1 MIKIGLAIAAIA
13 AVTSVMPAYAAE
25 GTQSWLNATA
35 GQGQGRVLVASTA
48 QEHGEFY
55 AQGEVEVEGA
65 PADTQMIVTRA
76 LYTPGCASIT
86 VQWGPV
92 TTLQTSP
99 GGAGAA
105 HFVRAAVRHHV
116 LRHLPGHRRRHRAR
130 ERLHHGV
137 RQVRTNS
144 GWGSCVRLPCRPQPE
159 GGIGWSRPGG
169 GSNPRSQPR
178 RARAG
183 RPFTAGGNW

>member
-1 MIKIGLAIAAIA
+1 VIRIGLAIAAIA
-13 AVTSVMPAYAAE
+13 AVISVTPAYAAE
-25 GTQSWLNATA
+25 GTQSWLHATA

-65 PADTQMIVTRA
+65 PADRQMIVTRA
-76 LYTPGCASIT
+76 LYTPGCARIT

-105 HFVRAAVRHHV
+105 HFVRDTPLLSGSTFYVIF
-116 LRHLPGHRRRHRAR
+116 
-130 ERLHHGV
+130 
-137 RQVRTNS
+137 QVT
-144 GWGSCVRLPCRPQPE
+144 
-159 GGIGWSRPGG
+159 GG
-169 GSNPRSQPR
+169 GTVLESDCI
-178 RARAG
+178 
-183 RPFTAGGNW
+183 TVLVK